1 MALGFKLGNVVEHG
15 FDVLALLLQSRPA
28 LLDDLQ
34 ALQQLR
40 RFILGRVVHADQVGN
55 LGQRQAEALAAQS
68 HLQARPVAAVEHPV
82 TPRTLR
88 CNNALI
94 FPEANG
100 ARCDAKLASEIGNGE
115 SGGGFGQLG
124 ILVDCTRVNQ
134 KKEVFSIRTR
144 MVICTPYY
152 QGLPMS
158 LHYPHAHPPADGELI
173 EVAPGIFWLR
183 MPLPFQLNHIN
194 LWLLRDGDGWVI
206 VDTGFPDDAV
216 RATWTQII
224 EQLDG
229 PVKRLI
235 VTHFHPDH
243 LGLAAWLMEK
253 TGAPLAMTAGEF
265 LTAHAVWNE
274 VGGHGARFMVEQF
287 RQHGL
292 DAERLAKFEMRGSGY
307 RKAVPALPEYYQRLK
322 AGDVATVNGKK
333 WQILIGHG
341 HAPEHMS
348 LYCAELGVLI
358 SGDMLLPKI
367 STNISVFAATPN
379 DDALGCFLHSLDGFA
394 RDMPEQT
401 LVLPS
406 HGLPFVG
413 VQSRVAALHAHHE
426 ERLQAL
432 EEACEIA
439 PQSAAELLD
448 VLFQRALDTH
458 QTMFA
463 MGEAIAHLN
472 LLEQAGRLSR
482 TTDAQGVIRYT
493 RRTACTAH

>member
-1 MALGFKLGNVVEHG
+1 MSF
-15 FDVLALLLQSRPA
+15 
-28 LLDDLQ
+28 
-34 ALQQLR
+34 
-40 RFILGRVVHADQVGN
+40 
-55 LGQRQAEALAAQS
+55 
-68 HLQARPVAAVEHPV
+68 
-82 TPRTLR
+82 
-88 CNNALI
+88 
-94 FPEANG
+94 
-100 ARCDAKLASEIGNGE
+100 
-115 SGGGFGQLG
+115 
-124 ILVDCTRVNQ
+124 LVDCGSVNQ
-134 KKEVFSIRTR
+134 KKAIFSIRYG
-144 MVICTPYY
+144 MVICRPCSES
-152 QGLPMS
+152 LSMS
-158 LHYPHAHPPADGELI
+158 LHYPHAHPPLAGELI
-173 EVAPGIFWLR
+173 EVATGVFWLR

-194 LWLLRDGDGWVI
+194 LWLLRDGDGWTI
-206 VDTGFPDDAV
+206 IDTGFPDDVV

-243 LGLAAWLMEK
+243 LGLASWLMEK
-253 TGAPLAMTAGEF
+253 TGARLAMTAGEF

-292 DAERLAKFEMRGSGY
+292 DAVRLAKFEQRGSGY

-322 AGDVATVNGKK
+322 AGDIATVDGKK
-333 WQILIGHG
+333 WQILIGYG
-341 HAPEHMS
+341 HAPEHMA

-358 SGDMLLPKI
+358 SGDMLLPRI
-367 STNISVFAATPN
+367 STNISVFAATPD
-379 DDALGCFLHSLDGFA
+379 DDALGWFLSSLDELA
-394 RDMPEQT
+394 RGMPEET

-413 VQSRVAALHAHHE
+413 VQARVDALCAHHE
-426 ERLQAL
+426 ERLRAL

-482 TTDAQGVIRYT
+482 NTDANGVIRYT
-493 RRTACTAH
+493 RPTACAVH

>member
-1 MALGFKLGNVVEHG
+1 
-15 FDVLALLLQSRPA
+15 
-28 LLDDLQ
+28 
-34 ALQQLR
+34 
-40 RFILGRVVHADQVGN
+40 
-55 LGQRQAEALAAQS
+55 
-68 HLQARPVAAVEHPV
+68 
-82 TPRTLR
+82 
-88 CNNALI
+88 
-94 FPEANG
+94 
-100 ARCDAKLASEIGNGE
+100 
-115 SGGGFGQLG
+115 
-124 ILVDCTRVNQ
+124 
-134 KKEVFSIRTR
+134 
-144 MVICTPYY
+144 
-152 QGLPMS
+152 MS
-158 LHYPHAHPPADGELI
+158 LHYPHAHPPLAGALI
-173 EVAPGIFWLR
+173 EVAPGVFWLR

-194 LWLLRDGDGWVI
+194 LWLLRDGDGWTI

-243 LGLAAWLMEK
+243 FGLATWLMEK
-253 TGAPLAMTAGEF
+253 TGAPLSMTTGEF

-292 DAERLAKFEMRGSGY
+292 DATQLARFEQRGSGY
-307 RKAVPALPEYYQRLK
+307 RKAVPALPEYYHRLK
-322 AGDVATVNGKK
+322 AGDIATVDGKK
-333 WQILIGHG
+333 WQILIGYG
-341 HAPEHMS
+341 HAPEHMA

-358 SGDMLLPKI
+358 SGDMLLPRI
-367 STNISVFAATPN
+367 STNISVFAATPD
-379 DDALGCFLHSLDGFA
+379 DDALGWFLSSLDELA
-394 RDMPEQT
+394 RGMPEET

-413 VQSRVAALHAHHE
+413 VQVRVGALCAHHE
-426 ERLQAL
+426 ERLRAL

-439 PQSAAELLD
+439 PQSAAELLN

-482 TTDAQGVIRYT
+482 NTDANGVIRYT
-493 RRTACTAH
+493 RRIACAVH